1 MTKLLSCRALPG
13 GGPVQAAAR
22 LLTNPPDAL
31 GTAQAQAVAGCRGR
45 DVLIATHGFNTNQQD
60 GTVNL
65 SGWEPLL
72 TLPPGGQ
79 YFGYL
84 WPGDSV
90 WLHALIYPDAAKVAM
105 DSGDA
110 LAAWVNQNLTAA
122 ASVSFASHSLGARV
136 VLRAIAGLNP
146 GVRVRRLVLMAG
158 AVEDTVLG
166 NEFAAAA
173 KRVEKISNISSSQD
187 DVLKWAFPLGN
198 SISGIFAE
206 GHPFWH
212 AAIGRDG
219 PASNPPAPAQLDVV
233 CKLPDTWNY
242 GHGNYLPPSPA
253 PAGYVS
259 IPFPL
264 RVDCPA
270 TPAVPDAATPADYQ
284 TAPNQWA
291 AYWTSAWSAAFVS
304 TRFP

>member
-1 MTKLLSCRALPG
+1 
-13 GGPVQAAAR
+13 
-22 LLTNPPDAL
+22 
-31 GTAQAQAVAGCRGR
+31 
-45 DVLIATHGFNTNQQD
+45 
-60 GTVNL
+60 
-65 SGWEPLL
+65 
-72 TLPPGGQ
+72 
-79 YFGYL
+79 
-84 WPGDSV
+84 V

-136 VLRAIAGLNP
+136 VLRAIAGLNQ

-158 AVEDTVLG
+158 AVDDTVLG

-173 KRVEKISNISSSQD
+173 KRVEKISNISSTED

-198 SISGIFAE
+198 PISGIFAE

-219 PASNPPAPAQLDVV
+219 PASNPPAPGQFDVV
-233 CKLPDTWNY
+233 CKLPNAWNF
-242 GHGNYLPPSPA
+242 GHGNYMPPSPA

-264 RVDCPA
+264 SVDCPA
-270 TPAVPDAATPADYQ
+270 TPAVPYAATPAGYQ
-284 TAPNQWA
+284 TAPGQWA
-291 AYWTSAWSAAFVS
+291 AYWTSAWSAGFVS

>member
-1 MTKLLSCRALPG
+1 
-13 GGPVQAAAR
+13 VAR
-22 LLTNPPDAL
+22 
-31 GTAQAQAVAGCRGR
+31 R
-45 DVLIATHGFNTNQQD
+45 F
-60 GTVNL
+60 
-65 SGWEPLL
+65 
-72 TLPPGGQ
+72 
-79 YFGYL
+79 
-84 WPGDSV
+84 V

-105 DSGDA
+105 GLRRRAGRMGQPEPDCCR
-110 LAAWVNQNLTAA
+110 Q
-122 ASVSFASHSLGARV
+122 RV
-136 VLRAIAGLNP
+136 VRLAQPGGAGGAAGHRRAQP

-219 PASNPPAPAQLDVV
+219 PASNPPAPGQLDVV
-233 CKLPDTWNY
+233 CKLPDSWNY

-259 IPFPL
+259 IPFPS